1 MKNLLCI
8 VIIVALLYLVWT
20 SKEGFTSGK
29 TPKDTSTKIQSTNT
43 SIGDILNIASYRTS
57 YESMVQDLGKWAD
70 QSMLNIIAQGKI
82 GVEAKKASRLMAKA
96 STQQKNDALTHL
108 IQLLSSKAKTILKA
122 NEKDVREAK
131 KHKLDRAFIDRL
143 IISNNTASAFELF

>member
-43 SIGDILNIASYRTS
+43 AIADILNIATYRTS
-57 YESMVQDLGKWAD
+57 YESMVRDLEKWTD

-82 GVEAKKASRLMAKA
+82 GAEANDSSIEGVRMFNDLALFKKNVSEFM
-96 STQQKNDALTHL
+96 
-108 IQLLSSKAKTILKA
+108 
-122 NEKDVREAK
+122 DVLNKME
-131 KHKLDRAFIDRL
+131 
-143 IISNNTASAFELF
+143 

>member
-43 SIGDILNIASYRTS
+43 AIADILNIATYRTS
-57 YESMVQDLGKWAD
+57 YENMVRDLEKWTD

-82 GVEAKKASRLMAKA
+82 GVDTNDNSIEGVRMFNDLALFKKNVSEFM
-96 STQQKNDALTHL
+96 
-108 IQLLSSKAKTILKA
+108 
-122 NEKDVREAK
+122 DVL
-131 KHKLDRAFIDRL
+131 HKM
-143 IISNNTASAFELF
+143 E

>member
-43 SIGDILNIASYRTS
+43 AIADILNIASYRTS

-82 GVEAKKASRLMAKA
+82 GVA
-96 STQQKNDALTHL
+96 
-108 IQLLSSKAKTILKA
+108 A
-122 NEKDVREAK
+122 NETSSDGIRMFNDLALFKKNITEFMDVL
-131 KHKLDRAFIDRL
+131 HKM
-143 IISNNTASAFELF
+143 E